1 MAKILEIIFEAPHVS
16 QKKIGHTTYTTES
29 GKQPDFK
36 MISKQLEK
44 KADLE
49 MKNQNRKK
57 TEKKQ
62 KIIYLT

>member
-1 MAKILEIIFEAPHVS
+1 MAKILNIIVQAPHVS
-16 QKKIGHTTYTTES
+16 QRKIGHTTYTTGS

-36 MISKQLEK
+36 MISKQLWK

-57 TEKKQ
+57 NRKKTQ
-62 KIIYLT
+62 K